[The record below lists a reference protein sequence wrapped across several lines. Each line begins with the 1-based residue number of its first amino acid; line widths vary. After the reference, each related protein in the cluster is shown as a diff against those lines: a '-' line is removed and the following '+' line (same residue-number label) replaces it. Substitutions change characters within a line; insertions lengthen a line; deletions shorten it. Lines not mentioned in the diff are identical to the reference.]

1 MVEEGRGEGIGMDM
15 CEPFSSFCP
24 TSLVTEIPKGSDSL
38 KPHRTFEGPFP
49 DTDSSWNSLRP
60 SPYTCL
66 CGFLSPHPFP
76 SPYPGFFFFNHTVC
90 LVAGLPWWLSG
101 KELTCRC
108 RRHRFNLWV
117 GKIPSSRK
125 WQPTPVFLP
134 GKLHGQRSLAGYSLW
149 GLKESDMT
157 QRLTL
162 LLLHLECVYLCIYA
176 CMCMCVGERDIVS
189 YPKIR

>member
-101 KELTCRC
+101 KELTCR
-108 RRHRFNLWV
+108 RIGRHVECEQAVCKMVVGSAGGMWV
-117 GKIPSSRK
+117 SP
-125 WQPTPVFLP
+125 WDAHP
-134 GKLHGQRSLAGYSLW
+134 GPQAL
-149 GLKESDMT
+149 
-157 QRLTL
+157 
-162 LLLHLECVYLCIYA
+162 
-176 CMCMCVGERDIVS
+176 
-189 YPKIR
+189 